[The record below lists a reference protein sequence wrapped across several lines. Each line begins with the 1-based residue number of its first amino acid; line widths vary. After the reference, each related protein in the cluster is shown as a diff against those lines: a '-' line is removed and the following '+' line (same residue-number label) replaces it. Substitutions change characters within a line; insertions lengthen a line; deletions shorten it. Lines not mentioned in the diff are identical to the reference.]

1 MKHGG
6 LKNIWVRAWD
16 AAAIVDETSAGF
28 VKLTVNNT
36 TLALKETQQSG
47 TGKAVD
53 QSVVFT
59 IVDADAAS
67 MNSLVDA
74 LLCDYF
80 IQVIVQTKNEGR
92 KIVLG
97 ELWGLRGTVNKEVG
111 AKMADLHGATVE
123 LKGVN
128 DKFGREI

>member
-6 LKNIWVRAWD
+6 LKNIWVRAYD
-16 AAAIVDETSAGF
+16 STTIVDETSAGF
-28 VKLTVNNT
+28 VKLIVNNT
-36 TLALKETQQSG
+36 TLALKETQQGG

-53 QSVVFT
+53 QSVTFT

-67 MNSLVDA
+67 MNSLIDA

-80 IQVIVQTKNEGR
+80 VQAIVETKNEGR

-97 ELWGLRGTVNKEVG
+97 ELWGLRATVNKEVG
-111 AKMADLHGATVE
+111 AKMSDLHGATIE